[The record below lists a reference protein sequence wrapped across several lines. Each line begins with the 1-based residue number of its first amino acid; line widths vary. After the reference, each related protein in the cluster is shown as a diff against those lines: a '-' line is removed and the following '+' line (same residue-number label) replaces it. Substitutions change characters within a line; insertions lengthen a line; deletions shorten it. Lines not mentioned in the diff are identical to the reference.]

1 MVIEWNA
8 RFGDPETQ
16 VVLARLEEDLLPWLY
31 GAACGQLP
39 EGNLAFDDGAAVCV
53 VLAAHGYPG
62 TPRAGDVIVGLDD
75 LAKRSELAPR
85 GELAPRDG
93 LPSRDDV
100 QVFHAGTR
108 ATDVGT
114 VTAGGR
120 VLGVTARGKTFAV
133 ARERAYAII
142 GQGPGKVGFEGM
154 HFRRDIGLRGAS

>member
-31 GAACGQLP
+31 GAACGRLP
-39 EGNLAFDDGAAVCV
+39 EGKLAFDDGAAVCV
-53 VLAAHGYPG
+53 VLAAAGYPG
-62 TPRAGDVIVGLDD
+62 TPRGGDLIVGLDD
-75 LAKRSELAPR
+75 LAGNR
-85 GELAPRDG
+85 GDG
-93 LPSRDDV
+93 SPTSHT

-108 ATDVGT
+108 ATASGI

-120 VLGVTARGKTFAV
+120 VLGVTARGETFAV
-133 ARERAYAII
+133 ARERAYAVI
-142 GQGPGKVGFEGM
+142 GQGPGQVGFEGM